1 MSLFIIRHCDKDSA
15 NGCTDQGYA
24 RAKLWGQFFAKKN
37 LNSPLY
43 YAFGFKIKDCDNKKN
58 STRQNTCP
66 QDIDSTAIVDATK
79 HNCKNFNYKG
89 CSSSQRAFLTACGAT
104 GAAGKAEVITEFCVG
119 EEDKLIEDI
128 YSVSKSG
135 NDVVV
140 CWEHEGIID
149 ILNALAKKFGSPIT
163 FDPWAKKESNDYNLI
178 FIVPLNTTTMPAIT
192 VRCVAMGLEG
202 DVESCNETPDWVK
215 KIDSTATPSTWIISD
230 SNVRAMQQHEQQQH
244 EQQQQPQQQ
253 QQQCS
258 SCGNGSFWKKFVTIY
273 IIIMIIIITV
283 LIFTVLQ

>member
-1 MSLFIIRHCDKDSA
+1 MSLYIIRHCDKDTA

-24 RAKLWGQFFAKKN
+24 RAKLWGQFFAKRN
-37 LNSPLY
+37 LHSPLY
-43 YAFGFKIKDCDNKKN
+43 YAFGFKIKNCENKKN

-66 QDIDSTAIVDATK
+66 QHIDSTAIIDSSGT
-79 HNCKNFNYKG
+79 NCTNFNYKS

-104 GAAGKAEVITEFCVG
+104 GAPGKTDVITEFCVG
-119 EEDKLIEDI
+119 EEDKLIKDI

-149 ILNALAKKFGSPIT
+149 ILNALAKKFGSSVT
-163 FDPWAKKESNDYNLI
+163 FDPWAKKESNDYNLL
-178 FIVPLNTTTMPAIT
+178 FIVPLNTTAMPAIT

-202 DVESCNETPDWVK
+202 DKESCDETPDWVK

-230 SNVRAMQQHEQQQH
+230 YGYSSVRAMQHEQQQNKK
-244 EQQQQPQQQ
+244 E
-253 QQQCS
+253 QCS
-258 SCGNGSFWKKFVTIY
+258 SCGSTSFWKTFVKIY
-273 IIIMIIIITV
+273 MILIIIIIVV
-283 LIFTVLQ
+283 LVFTVLQ